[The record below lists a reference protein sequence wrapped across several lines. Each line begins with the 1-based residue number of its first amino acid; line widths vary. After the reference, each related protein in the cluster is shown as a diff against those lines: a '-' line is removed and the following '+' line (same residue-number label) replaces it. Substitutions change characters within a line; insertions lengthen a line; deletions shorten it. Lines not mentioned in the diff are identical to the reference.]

1 MHRFLQPV
9 LPPKR
14 SKNGAVSGAEVPGLV
29 PYSFPRMSQFSS
41 FCTPGT
47 RGQGD
52 GHGAKPRS
60 RNAKKPRVNS
70 GFLGK
75 TLHYEAFCRRIQ
87 YRGFAAAQTD
97 IPSGHSTQYSV
108 SEIEANSSCFTAA
121 AERGLMSTAKET
133 MSEIIA
139 RQPEDSSYEEIM
151 RELAYA
157 RMVERGLADADAG
170 RTVTQREVRSR
181 VDSWQK

>member
-1 MHRFLQPV
+1 MR
-9 LPPKR
+9 PPKR
-14 SKNGAVSGAEVPGLV
+14 SKNGAVRGAEVPGLV
-29 PYSFPRMSQFSS
+29 PFSFPRIVIGFPFLNSS
-41 FCTPGT
+41 KPGT
-47 RGQGD
+47 ERRAWG
-52 GHGAKPRS
+52 KTKVRKRKETPRQ
-60 RNAKKPRVNS
+60 PRV
-70 GFLGK
+70 FVEKHFVLK
-75 TLHYEAFCRRIQ
+75 AFCRRIQ

-97 IPSGHSTQYSV
+97 IPSGHSTQYPV
-108 SEIEANSSCFTAA
+108 SEIEANSSCFKIA

-133 MSEIIA
+133 MAEIIA

>member
-9 LPPKR
+9 LPQKR

-29 PYSFPRMSQFSS
+29 PFSFPRIVTVFPFLHSWR
-41 FCTPGT
+41 PGT
-47 RGQGD
+47 GRRTWVKIEA
-52 GHGAKPRS
+52 HKR
-60 RNAKKPRVNS
+60 KKNRVNS
-70 GFLGK
+70 GCRGK
-75 TLHYEAFCRRIQ
+75 TLRFEAFCRRIQ
-87 YRGFAAAQTD
+87 YRGFAAAQTN
-97 IPSGHSTQYSV
+97 IPSGHSTQYPV
-108 SEIEANSSCFTAA
+108 SEIEANNSCFRIAE
-121 AERGLMSTAKET
+121 ERGLMSTAKET